1 MRKKNHNVVFSC
13 ISIVCRISLKEQKNI
28 KNRLSDLSDAIA
40 KLIELKKKKNKQK
53 GFKLNMQ
60 LFIKKHLYMEM
71 K

>member
-40 KLIELKKKKNKQK
+40 KLIELKKKKEQVE
-53 GFKLNMQ
+53 GIQ
-60 LFIKKHLYMEM
+60 TQYAIIH
-71 K
+71 